1 MPINVSNK
9 TKSDPVPAGTH
20 HAVCY
25 GIIAVGTQPSE
36 KFTPRQKIIV
46 CFEIPAERITIKDQD
61 LPRGISKR
69 YTLSLNE
76 KSSLRKDLQSWRGK
90 PFTQEELNGFDVSKV
105 IGSNCLISVLHADRA
120 GAIYAD
126 ISGISALPRQMA
138 SVRPENTPLYFNL
151 LESIDLAK
159 KTGNTDVNWPS
170 ELPAWVQKICSQ
182 ADEYLAFR
190 GGESDEGP
198 AAKPIGKLMETQDLA
213 SEGESENV
221 PF

>member
-36 KFTPRQKIIV
+36 KFTPRQKIVV
-46 CFEIPAERITIKDQD
+46 CFEIPSERITIKDQD

-105 IGSNCLISVLHADRA
+105 IGSNCLISVLHSDRA
-120 GAIYAD
+120 GAVYAD

-190 GGESDEGP
+190 GGESADSP
-198 AAKPIGKLMETQDLA
+198 AAKTIGKLMETQDLA

>member
-138 SVRPENTPLYFNL
+138 SVRPENQPLYFNL
-151 LESIDLAK
+151 IEAIDLAK
-159 KTGNTDVNWPS
+159 KTGNTEINWPS
-170 ELPAWVQKICSQ
+170 ELPPWVQKVCSQ

-190 GGESDEGP
+190 GGESADSP
-198 AAKPIGKLMETQDLA
+198 AAKTIGKLMETQDLA

>member
-25 GIIAVGTQPSE
+25 GVLAVGTQPSE

-46 CFEIPAERITIKDQD
+46 SFEIPGERITIKDKD

-76 KSSLRKDLQSWRGK
+76 KASLRKDLQSWRGR
-90 PFTQEELNGFDVSKV
+90 PFTQEELNGFDVSKL
-105 IGSNCLISVLHADRA
+105 IGSNCLISVLHSDRA
-120 GAIYAD
+120 GAVYAD
-126 ISGISALPRQMA
+126 ISGISALPKGMA
-138 SVRPENTPLYFNL
+138 PCRPENQPLYFNL
-151 LESIDLAK
+151 NEAIDLAK
-159 KTGNTDVNWPS
+159 KTGNDDINWPS
-170 ELPAWVQKICSQ
+170 ELPPWVQKVCAS
-182 ADEYLAFR
+182 AEEYVAFR
-190 GGESDEGP
+190 GGAADFDNQVAPKKIGALLQANEESTTE
-198 AAKPIGKLMETQDLA
+198 
-213 SEGESENV
+213 V

>member
-9 TKSDPVPAGTH
+9 NKSDPVPAGTH

-25 GIIAVGTQPSE
+25 GVIAVGTQPSE

-46 CFEIPAERITIKDQD
+46 SFEIPSERITIKDKD

-105 IGSNCLISVLHADRA
+105 IGSNCLISVLHSDRA

-138 SVRPENTPLYFNL
+138 SVRPENQPLYFNL
-151 LESIDLAK
+151 IEAIDLAK
-159 KTGNTDVNWPS
+159 KTGNTEINWPS
-170 ELPAWVQKICSQ
+170 ELPPWVQKVCSQ

-190 GGESDEGP
+190 GGESEDGP